1 MYQHRINHG
10 NNMITRF
17 LLLPVVALLAAFTAA
32 RAADPTSSKS
42 SAAEAADRAAIR
54 AAADSY
60 VAAYNR
66 GDAKAVARLWSEQ
79 GQWVEPDGRTVEGR
93 AAIQKEM
100 EVMFATSKGVH
111 LELLDFNVRFVTPDV
126 AVEEG
131 KVRVT
136 RRGEEPT
143 DSTYIAIDHKQNG
156 KWLLNTVRETDEPAA
171 DEEVGADSPLSELG
185 WLVGEWGNSDSK
197 SGVSA
202 ATTVS
207 WTKNKTFLN
216 YSFKVSVPGMDDLEG
231 TQVIGWDPA
240 AGTIRS
246 WMFDCDGGFGEGTWT
261 KRDNHWIIKFKQVLP
276 DGGKATATNIYTIVD
291 KNTITWQSIG
301 REIDGQFMDNVGPIK
316 IVRKAEKAK

>member
-1 MYQHRINHG
+1 VTAH
-10 NNMITRF
+10 F
-17 LLLPVVALLAAFTAA
+17 LFAVVVLSAAFNAA
-32 RAADPTSSKS
+32 RAADPTSTKTN
-42 SAAEAADRAAIR
+42 AGEAADRAAIR

-66 GDAKAVARLWSEQ
+66 GDAKAVAKLWSDK
-79 GQWVEPDGRTVEGR
+79 GQWVEPDGKAVEGR

-111 LELLDFNVRFVTPDV
+111 LELLDFSVRFVTPDV

-136 RRGEEPT
+136 RPGEEPS
-143 DSTYIAIDHKQNG
+143 DSTYMAVDNKQHG
-156 KWLLNTVRETDEPAA
+156 QWLLNTVRETDVPAA
-171 DEEVGADSPLSELG
+171 GEESAPDSPLQELG
-185 WLVGEWGNSDSK
+185 WLVGEWGNGGSE

-202 ATTVS
+202 STTVS

-216 YSFKVSVPGMDDLEG
+216 YAFKVSVPDIDDLEG

-261 KRDNHWIIKFKQVLP
+261 KKDNHWIIKFKQVRP
-276 DGGKATATNIYTIVD
+276 DGSKASATNIYTIVD
-291 KNTITWQSIG
+291 KDTVTWQSIG
-301 REIDGQFMDNVGPIK
+301 REIDGQFMENVGPIK
-316 IVRKAEKAK
+316 IVRKSDKAK